1 MSGKLSNEIASFLE
15 SFTSLV
21 SLTDRDNLELSLDD
35 IYYLEYC
42 KVKAENFIEEIESNQ
57 GNIGNEISLYVS
69 NLKVVIKQINM
80 IEKLIDTSK
89 HRSKNE
95 IDKKVTEYIHSVRK
109 PENIVYAQAFATYR
123 RDIFGVYDTITN
135 LSILPYVGLGIY
147 LSDWT
152 SVKSVTQV
160 FTMLAIINLGVLGI
174 TGKIVEQA
182 TGNISFKKSY
192 VNKQQFISKVIS
204 KVVIATDRREYYYL
218 SDLIKK
224 MEINDN
230 NIFKVCYVMSK
241 IEALGEYVNKN
252 SKQLEKFEF
261 SREVEKK
268 MKDIHL
274 KIKEVT

>member
-21 SLTDRDNLELSLDD
+21 GLTDKDNLELSLDD

-57 GNIGNEISLYVS
+57 GNIGNELSLYVS

-80 IEKLIDTSK
+80 IERLIDTSK

-109 PENIVYAQAFATYR
+109 PENIVYAQAFATHR
-123 RDIFGVYDTITN
+123 RDIFSVYNTVTN

-152 SVKSVTQV
+152 SVKSVAQS
-160 FTMLAIINLGVLGI
+160 FIMLAVINLGLLGI

-182 TGNISFKKSY
+182 TGNVSFKKSY

-224 MEINDN
+224 MEINDA
-230 NIFKVCYVMSK
+230 NIFKICYVMSK
-241 IEALGEYVNKN
+241 IEALGEFVNKN
-252 SKQLEKFEF
+252 AKQLEQFEF
-261 SREVEKK
+261 NREVEKK
-268 MKDIHL
+268 IKDIHL
-274 KIKEVT
+274 KIKGVA